1 MAIFT
6 ADMVTDPNT
15 GQSIS
20 RQEYFNRY
28 GNAGPTINERTIS
41 TNNNFLQKARALY
54 PGLPDSF
61 IQLFVNK
68 WETTGDAQQAISQ
81 TRQDPEYDNIFPGNK
96 TDRGQ
101 IRYDEV
107 TYYALQDSYIG
118 TLAEY
123 GIPKATSLNILQDRF
138 VNLLENEVSANE
150 FRQRV
155 AAVYQGIQ
163 QNIPEVQTFYADN
176 FGIDLDEQSIFLG
189 ALDPT
194 VGEDIVAG
202 KITTAQI
209 GGEARRAGFTISLE
223 EAERIQQSG
232 LSQAEARR
240 LFASAERDLPRLQ
253 SLQAQRGI
261 EPGQQIR
268 LKEYTEAAIFQ
279 SPEEL
284 QQIQRLEEEQAA
296 EFAPIAGAAR
306 RGARITGIVE
316 E

>member
-1 MAIFT
+1 M
-6 ADMVTDPNT
+6 
-15 GQSIS
+15 
-20 RQEYFNRY
+20 E
-28 GNAGPTINERTIS
+28 E
-41 TNNNFLQKARALY
+41 FLRKARALY

-61 IQLFVNK
+61 INLYAQY
-68 WETTGDAQQAISQ
+68 WEDTGDAQQAISQ
-81 TRQDPEYDNIFPGNK
+81 TRQDPQYDNIFPGNK
-96 TDRGQ
+96 TERGQ

-107 TYYALQDSYIG
+107 TYFALEDSYIG

-123 GIPKATSLNILQDRF
+123 GIPRATSLNILQDRF

-163 QNIPEVQTFYADN
+163 QNIPEVQAFYADN
-176 FGIDLDEQSIFLG
+176 FDIDLDEQSIFLG

-194 VGEDIVAG
+194 VGEDIVSG
-202 KITTAQI
+202 KITAAQI

-232 LSQAEARR
+232 LSQTEARR
-240 LFASAERDLPRLQ
+240 LFARAESQLPRLQ
-253 SLQAQRGI
+253 QLQAEQGI
-261 EPGQQIR
+261 EEPQRITLQ
-268 LKEYTEAAIFQ
+268 EFTEAAVFQ

-284 QQIQRLEEEQAA
+284 EQIQRLEAQQASR
-296 EFAPIAGAAR
+296 FAPVGGAAR
-306 RGARITGIVE
+306 QGRRVLGLVE

>member
-1 MAIFT
+1 M
-6 ADMVTDPNT
+6 
-15 GQSIS
+15 
-20 RQEYFNRY
+20 E
-28 GNAGPTINERTIS
+28 E
-41 TNNNFLQKARALY
+41 FLRKARALY

-61 IQLFVNK
+61 INLYAQY
-68 WETTGDAQQAISQ
+68 WEDTGDAQQAISQ
-81 TRQDPEYDNIFPGNK
+81 TRQDPQYDNIFPGNK
-96 TDRGQ
+96 TERGQ

-107 TYYALQDSYIG
+107 TYFALEDSYIG

-123 GIPKATSLNILQDRF
+123 GIPRATSLNILQDRF

-163 QNIPEVQTFYADN
+163 QNIPEVQAFYADN

-194 VGEDIVAG
+194 VGEDIVSG
-202 KITTAQI
+202 KITAAQI

-232 LSQAEARR
+232 LSQTEARR
-240 LFASAERDLPRLQ
+240 LFARAESQLPRLQ
-253 SLQAQRGI
+253 QLQAEQGI
-261 EPGQQIR
+261 EEPQRITLQ
-268 LKEYTEAAIFQ
+268 EFTEAAVFQ

-284 QQIQRLEEEQAA
+284 EQIQRLEAQQASR
-296 EFAPIAGAAR
+296 FAPVGGAAR
-306 RGARITGIVE
+306 QGRRILGLVE

>member
-1 MAIFT
+1 M
-6 ADMVTDPNT
+6 
-15 GQSIS
+15 
-20 RQEYFNRY
+20 E
-28 GNAGPTINERTIS
+28 E
-41 TNNNFLQKARALY
+41 FLNKARALY

-61 IQLFVNK
+61 INLYAQY
-68 WETTGDAQQAISQ
+68 WESTGDAQQAISQ
-81 TRQDPEYDNIFPGNK
+81 TRQDPQYDNIFPGNK
-96 TDRGQ
+96 TERGQ

-107 TYYALQDSYIG
+107 TYFALEDSYIG

-123 GIPKATSLNILQDRF
+123 GIPRQTSLNILQDRF
-138 VNLLENEVSANE
+138 VNLIEGGVSALE
-150 FRQRV
+150 FQQRV
-155 AAVYQGIQ
+155 AEIYRGIQ

-202 KITTAQI
+202 RITPAQI

-223 EAERIQQSG
+223 EAERLQQTG

-296 EFAPIAGAAR
+296 EFTPITGAAR
-306 RGARITGIVE
+306 AGRRITGLVE